1 MLRDDLLVML
11 EEVIARC
18 EDSAATLATAT
29 ADVGDDDLAA
39 LFLFIE
45 EERRR
50 MIANLR
56 DLLLQRGQPS
66 REREFGQS
74 SVHRWVTRVR
84 AAFTVDRRI
93 VLLEECER
101 SEQILGEAMVRA
113 LGAPLPGEARRALT
127 YFEADVTAARGRL
140 KAIRTRLRPI

>member
-11 EEVIARC
+11 EEVIACC

-29 ADVGDDDLAA
+29 ADVEDDDLAA
-39 LFLFIE
+39 LFRFIE
-45 EERRR
+45 MERRR

-56 DLLLQRGQPS
+56 VLLLQRGQPN

-74 SVHRWVTRVR
+74 NVHRWLTRVR
-84 AAFTVDRRI
+84 AAFTVDRRV

-101 SEQILGEAMVRA
+101 SEQILGDAMVRA
-113 LGAPLPGEARRALT
+113 LRAPLPGEARRALT
-127 YFEADVTAARGRL
+127 YFEAEVTATRGRL
-140 KAIRTRLRPI
+140 KALRTRLRAI